1 MMNEKTTKRREWI
14 KNAAIVFL
22 VILLALTFFSNTIMN
37 YSLPEVATVFVQ
49 PGSIASRVRGTG
61 TVVAT
66 DPYNVI
72 AAEGRVIASV
82 AVRVGEEVERDDV
95 IYLLEEG
102 DSEELKKAEQE
113 LVAMELSFNQQ
124 LFAAGVSPEVIQKVV
139 SGEFRSFD
147 DFRDQI
153 TSLGS
158 RVEAS
163 TKSIEALKIAEE
175 VVHRRLVSLGV
186 ASGSQVA
193 LKDEL
198 LIELEN
204 YANHVLRSVNSI
216 LQSYDPRFAG
226 FISFENALEETR
238 TLAALNKY
246 FDMGKVTNEQHE
258 ASFKSYI
265 FLRDQYANREKALN
279 NAIEIAQN
287 ELVLATIALAD
298 AERRHE
304 TLKEAYGNATGN
316 IMDELNFA
324 NQVDKLDAK
333 KDEIVKLKESAVGGA
348 VLAPVAGVIT
358 SLSLAAGETMKKEDT
373 IAVIRPAGRGF
384 TTSFSVSNEQASRVQ
399 VGDPAEVTSGWW
411 WSDLSVVLSAI
422 MPDPANP
429 GQNRLLVFTVTGSD
443 VQPGQQLNL
452 SVGQRSANFEL
463 TVPNSAVRE
472 DSNGKFILIVET
484 RSTPLSNRYY
494 ASRVDVTV
502 LAEDDNNSA
511 ISAGIF
517 PYEYTITTATKPV
530 VAGTQIRLSN

>member
-1 MMNEKTTKRREWI
+1 MNEKTTKRREWI